1 MNYASI
7 ANDYVISTNFQEIL
21 LNSPERETI
30 VASNYG
36 VLTVLYIYISL
47 SLYNLYYGNLK
58 FIQKFRFYANFF
70 IYSHPFSIVTF
81 RDIYHKLIEIFKS
94 TRYRFK
100 DF

>member
-36 VLTVLYIYISL
+36 VLTVFYIYISL
-47 SLYNLYYGNLK
+47 SLYNLYYRNLK
-58 FIQKFRFYANFF
+58 FIQKFLYLFPSIFDRFK
-70 IYSHPFSIVTF
+70 
-81 RDIYHKLIEIFKS
+81 DIYHKLIEIFKS